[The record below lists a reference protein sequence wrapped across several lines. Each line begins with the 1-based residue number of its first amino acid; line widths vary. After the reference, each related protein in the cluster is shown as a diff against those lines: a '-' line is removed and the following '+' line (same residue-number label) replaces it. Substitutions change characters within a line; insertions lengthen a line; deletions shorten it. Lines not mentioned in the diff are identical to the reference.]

1 MVRQVWIDFRVRLS
15 ALFGR
20 RALNDRAREE
30 MEFHLSMR
38 EQQLMD
44 RGVSAEEARS
54 EARREFGNRLL
65 LQETAIDSWRYA
77 AVQNVLQDIRS
88 DLRYA
93 ARSLK
98 RTPAFAVAAITTI
111 ALGIGVNAGIFTVLN
126 GVLFRD
132 LPAPDAAA
140 LVSISQTIEG
150 GEGHSITGIGKFST
164 SEYRTYRDRSQT
176 PFGRGGLYGSP
187 ADNARREGP
196 LCSLFSWLQPSSRA
210 DASSALRH
218 E

>member
-1 MVRQVWIDFRVRLS
+1 MLRQVWIDFRVRLS

-44 RGVSAEEARS
+44 RGVPAEEARS
-54 EARREFGNRLL
+54 RARREFGNSLL
-65 LQETAIDSWRYA
+65 LQETTIDSWRYS
-77 AVQNVLQDIRS
+77 AVQNFLQDIRS

-98 RTPAFAVAAITTI
+98 RTPVFAAAAIATI

-150 GEGHSITGIGKFST
+150 VEGHSFTGRGKFST

-176 PFGRGGLYGSP
+176 LSGVAAFMAAPQTTL
-187 ADNARREGP
+187 
-196 LCSLFSWLQPSSRA
+196 
-210 DASSALRH
+210 
-218 E
+218 